1 MSLVKL
7 RLSMLTTLAIMI
19 GASTLFFTLV
29 LLLANGT
36 ADIMTLVVFVGGV
49 NVVQWLAA
57 PYLIDL
63 MYHTKEVSAQEQPA
77 LHQMVNRISQRAG
90 IAAPRIMIANIQI
103 PNAFAYGSPVAGTR
117 VAVTSGLLSIL
128 EPEEVEAVLGHEL
141 GHIKHRDVQLMMFVS
156 VLPAILYYI
165 GFSLSF
171 QSSYQG
177 NRNKGSGLAAVGAL
191 SMILYFALTLLSLQ
205 LSRLREYYA
214 DRHSVQ
220 VVDDG
225 ARKLQEALAK
235 IVTYTGRRKA
245 VSPVQKTNSPPTSSF
260 KALFIADPD
269 TAETDAANIRFKS
282 SRASNDELVQEILS
296 RKPSG
301 FESFAELFSTHP
313 NIIKR
318 LRALQ
323 ELR

>member
-1 MSLVKL
+1 QT
-7 RLSMLTTLAIMI
+7 R
-19 GASTLFFTLV
+19 
-29 LLLANGT
+29 
-36 ADIMTLVVFVGGV
+36 
-49 NVVQWLAA
+49 
-57 PYLIDL
+57 
-63 MYHTKEVSAQEQPA
+63 EVSAQDQPA
-77 LHQMVNRISQRAG
+77 LYQIVERISQRTKLAV
-90 IAAPRIMIANIQI
+90 PRIMIANIPI
-103 PNAFAYGSPVAGTR
+103 PNAFAYGSPIAGTR
-117 VAVTSGLLSIL
+117 VAVTSDLLSIL

-141 GHIKHRDVQLMMFVS
+141 GHIKHRDVQIMMFVS

-171 QSSYQG
+171 QSRYRRDRDQ
-177 NRNKGSGLAAVGAL
+177 GSGLALVGAL
-191 SMILYFALTLLSLQ
+191 SMFLYFVITLLSLQ

-235 IVTYTGRRKA
+235 IVKYAGRKRV
-245 VSPVQKTNSPPTSSF
+245 VSPVQRANSF
-260 KALFIADPD
+260 KSLYIADPD
-269 TAETDAANIRFKS
+269 TAEIDATEIRLS
-282 SRASNDELVQEILS
+282 SSAVSDDKLVMDILS

-301 FESFAELFSTHP
+301 FETFAELFSTHP